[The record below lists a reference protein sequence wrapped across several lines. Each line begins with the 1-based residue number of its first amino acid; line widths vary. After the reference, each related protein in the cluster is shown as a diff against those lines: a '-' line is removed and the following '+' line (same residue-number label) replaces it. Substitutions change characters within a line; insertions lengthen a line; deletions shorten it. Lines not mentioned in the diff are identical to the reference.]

1 MHYPDRKKVV
11 KGVLQFIF
19 RWVQFNPMKIKTA
32 HQLYMKEVAAR
43 RRKVLKMRDQGMTW
57 KVIAA
62 TLGVTRQRAQ
72 QIGRIG

>member
-1 MHYPDRKKVV
+1 
-11 KGVLQFIF
+11 
-19 RWVQFNPMKIKTA
+19 MKIKTA